1 MADRRTPFTDADERG
16 ILVAFL
22 DYLREAVLIKV
33 SGVDDDALRRAL
45 VPSGTSLLGLVK
57 HLTMVEIAWFPFSFA
72 GADVWVPSSELEP
85 GDTTDSVVDGYR
97 AAIAVSAEIVA
108 AAPDLDQL
116 CARAKF
122 APEHMSLRWVLVHM
136 VEETGRHAGHADI
149 LREQLD
155 GQVGR

>member
-1 MADRRTPFTDADERG
+1 MRDRRTPFTNDGERET
-16 ILVAFL
+16 LVAFL
-22 DYLREAVLIKV
+22 DYLREAVLLKV
-33 SGVDDDALRRAL
+33 AGLDDDSLRRVL

-85 GDTTDSVVDGYR
+85 ADTTASVIGGYR
-97 AAIAVSAEIVA
+97 SAIADSTEIVA
-108 AAPDLDQL
+108 AAADLDQL
-116 CARAKF
+116 CVRAAF
-122 APEHMSLRWVLVHM
+122 APDRMSLRWVLVHM